1 MFGLP
6 LGTILKLV
14 LAGFKVINALVKYLD
29 NKKML
34 DAGAKAEIARN
45 TAEINE
51 TIGYVQELRKSTS
64 GMTDEQLD
72 KILGGGNA

>member
-1 MFGLP
+1 MFFGLP
-6 LGTILKLV
+6 LGTVLKLV
-14 LAGFKVINALVKYLD
+14 LTGFKVINALVKYLD

-45 TAEINE
+45 TAEIQK
-51 TIGYVQELRKSTS
+51 TIGYVGELKKATG

-72 KILGGGNA
+72 NILGGGK

>member
-14 LAGFKVINALVKYLD
+14 LTGFKVINALVKYLD

-45 TAEINE
+45 TAEIQN
-51 TIGYVQELRKSTS
+51 TIGYVAELRKTT
-64 GMTDEQLD
+64 GGLTDEQLD
-72 KILGGGNA
+72 NILGGGK

>member
-1 MFGLP
+1 MFGLS

-14 LAGFKVINALVKYLD
+14 LTGFKVINALVKYLD

-45 TAEINE
+45 TAEIQK
-51 TIGYVQELRKSTS
+51 TVGYVAELRKQIG

-72 KILGGGNA
+72 NILGGGK

>member
-14 LAGFKVINALVKYLD
+14 LTGFKVINALVKYLD

-45 TAEINE
+45 TVEIQK
-51 TIGYVQELRKSTS
+51 TVGYVAELRKQTG
-64 GMTDEQLD
+64 GMTDEHLD
-72 KILGGGNA
+72 NILGGGK